1 LILTFLQGN
10 QDYKTSKK
18 LVKFMLVFCSNSMTA
33 EEIHLCHLK
42 IKNKNK
48 EIKYSV
54 TVDGFL
60 ETYST
65 VEQVY
70 DVMQRLKFHYY
81 FIDIENSKTAT
92 HLITK

>member
-1 LILTFLQGN
+1 MKQLILTFLQGN

-48 EIKYSV
+48 KLNIV
-54 TVDGFL
+54 
-60 ETYST
+60 
-65 VEQVY
+65 
-70 DVMQRLKFHYY
+70 
-81 FIDIENSKTAT
+81 
-92 HLITK
+92 

>member
-1 LILTFLQGN
+1 
-10 QDYKTSKK
+10 
-18 LVKFMLVFCSNSMTA
+18 MLVFCSNSMTA

-81 FIDIENSKTAT
+81 FIDIENSKLQHILSLKTNT
-92 HLITK
+92 IIKLTLILNSIRNLF

>member
-1 LILTFLQGN
+1 
-10 QDYKTSKK
+10 
-18 LVKFMLVFCSNSMTA
+18 M
-33 EEIHLCHLK
+33 
-42 IKNKNK
+42 
-48 EIKYSV
+48 

-92 HLITK
+92 HLITKTNTIIKLTLILNSIRNLF

>member
-1 LILTFLQGN
+1 
-10 QDYKTSKK
+10 
-18 LVKFMLVFCSNSMTA
+18 M
-33 EEIHLCHLK
+33 
-42 IKNKNK
+42 
-48 EIKYSV
+48 

-60 ETYST
+60 ETCST

-92 HLITK
+92 HLITKNQHYHQTDTHFEQYKKFIYVILKLKTKIKKLNIV